1 MMKKKLLGFGII
13 CLCGMLFSCSTAEEA
28 THERT
33 VNMLSTPQPIELTAS
48 QKIFASDN
56 NGFSLNFFKTVNE
69 NLENDKS
76 MIYSPLSIVYVLGMI
91 NDAATGATEEEIEQT
106 LGFHQGGIQAVNEY
120 CKQLITKLPKVD
132 TDVNLNIANAIFT
145 NKRYTLKKQF
155 QQDMSNYYDAQAE
168 SLDFSSNNSLNHIN
182 NWCKDKTNNMIPQ
195 ILDKL
200 NPDAISYLLNA
211 IYFKADWTSKFDKKM
226 TKKEAFKT
234 VKGKTNLPIMH
245 QNVLISYLK
254 NEIFSAVDIPY
265 GNGMWTMTVMLP
277 NEGKTTDDVISLL
290 AANGWS
296 TGYLNNPMAEARPY
310 EVDLKLPR
318 FDTSSDTDE
327 LPDNLI
333 GVLKKMGIQR
343 VFSDYLSELPNLC
356 EEHHDGVYISKMR
369 QKAKI
374 TVNEEGSEAAAVTVA
389 EVGFTSAGPMDPIE
403 IPKAN
408 FYATKPFVYLIRESS
423 TGIILFVGKY
433 TGE

>member
-13 CLCGMLFSCSTAEEA
+13 CLCGMQFSCSTAEEA

-56 NGFSLNFFKTVNE
+56 NGFSLNFFKTANE
-69 NLENDKS
+69 SVENDRS
-76 MIYSPLSIVYVLGMI
+76 MIYSPLSIVYLLGMI
-91 NDAATGATEEEIEQT
+91 NDAATGTTEEEIEQT

-132 TDVNLNIANAIFT
+132 TDVNLNIANAIFV
-145 NKRYTLKKQF
+145 NKGYTLKKQF

-168 SLDFSSNNSLNHIN
+168 SLDFSSNSSLNRIN

-234 VKGKTNLPIMH
+234 VKGNTDLPIMH

-254 NEIFSAVDIPY
+254 NDTFSAVDIPY

-277 NEGKTTDDVISLL
+277 NEGKTTDDAISLL
-290 AANGWS
+290 AANGWA
-296 TGYLNNPMAEARPY
+296 TGQLNNPMAEARPY

-343 VFSDYLSELPNLC
+343 VFSNDLSELPNLC
-356 EEHHDGVYISKMR
+356 EEHNNVYISKMR

-389 EVGFTSAGPMDPIE
+389 EVARTSAGPMDPIE

-408 FYATKPFVYLIRESS
+408 FHATKPFVYLIRESS

>member
-56 NGFSLNFFKTVNE
+56 NGFSLNFFKTANE
-69 NLENDKS
+69 SVENDKS
-76 MIYSPLSIVYVLGMI
+76 MIYSPLSIVYLLGMI
-91 NDAATGATEEEIEQT
+91 NDAATGTTEEEIEQT

-132 TDVNLNIANAIFT
+132 TDVNLNIANAIFV
-145 NKRYTLKKQF
+145 NKGYTLKKQF

-168 SLDFSSNNSLNHIN
+168 SLDFSSNSSLNRIN
-182 NWCKDKTNNMIPQ
+182 NWCKDNTNKMIPQ

-226 TKKEAFKT
+226 TKKEAFTT
-234 VKGKTNLPIMH
+234 VKGNTDLPIMH
-245 QNVLISYLK
+245 QNVLIRYLK
-254 NEIFSAVDIPY
+254 NDTFSAVDIPY

-277 NEGKTTDDVISLL
+277 NEGKTTDDAISLL
-290 AANGWS
+290 AANGWA
-296 TGYLNNPMAEARPY
+296 TGQLNNPMAEARPY

-343 VFSDYLSELPNLC
+343 VFSNDLSELPNLC

-389 EVGFTSAGPMDPIE
+389 EVFTESAGPMDPIE

-408 FYATKPFVYLIRESS
+408 FHATKPFVYLIRESS

>member
-56 NGFSLNFFKTVNE
+56 NGFSLNFFKTANE
-69 NLENDKS
+69 SVENDRS

-120 CKQLITKLPKVD
+120 CKQLIAKLPKVD
-132 TDVNLNIANAIFT
+132 TDVNLNIANAIFV
-145 NKRYTLKKQF
+145 NKGYTLKKQF

-168 SLDFSSNNSLNHIN
+168 SLDFSSGNSLKHIN

-226 TKKEAFKT
+226 TKKEAFT
-234 VKGKTNLPIMH
+234 TIKGNTDLPIMH

-327 LPDNLI
+327 LPGDLI

-343 VFSDYLSELPNLC
+343 VFSNDLSELPNLC
-356 EEHHDGVYISKMR
+356 EEHNNVYISKMR

-389 EVGFTSAGPMDPIE
+389 EALDTSAGPMDLIE

-408 FYATKPFVYLIRESS
+408 FHATKPFVYLIRESS